1 MGGLVRLISTDAP
14 VNLGRT
20 FGAGC
25 VSMGRR
31 RSTKSDRNRAILLAY
46 QAGSTTGQL
55 AEAFGLANL
64 TVRSIIYHERNKR
77 EVDELYLT
85 PNHASS
91 GQP

>member
-1 MGGLVRLISTDAP
+1 MGGPVPLINTGGP
-14 VNLGRT
+14 VNLGQA

-25 VSMGRR
+25 VNMGHR
-31 RSTKSDRNRAILLAY
+31 RSTKSDRNSAIFLAY

-55 AEAFGLANL
+55 AEAFGLAIL

-77 EVDELYLT
+77 EVAELHLAA
-85 PNHASS
+85 NHASS